1 MIHYDLKCTHGH
13 VFQAWFRD
21 SATFERQ
28 AAQGEIAC
36 ALCGDTGITRAPMA
50 PNVVSSRK
58 RDIVRAQEAAEA
70 SPAEVPA
77 TVPAP
82 APVIDPAMLEAR
94 AKAMAV
100 LKEMRT
106 KVEENCDYVGDRF
119 AEEARKIHY
128 GETKAR
134 GIYGQADAAE
144 AASLREEGIEFARI
158 PWLPLDN

>member
-36 ALCGDTGITRAPMA
+36 ALCGDTGIARAPMA

-58 RDIVRAQEAAEA
+58 RDIVRAQDAAEA
-70 SPAEVPA
+70 TPVEAPASP
-77 TVPAP
+77 P
-82 APVIDPAMLEAR
+82 APVVDPAMAEAR
-94 AKAMAV
+94 AKAIAV
-100 LKEMRT
+100 LKEMRS

-128 GETKAR
+128 GETEAR
-134 GIYGQADAAE
+134 GIYGQADANE
-144 AASLREEGIEFARI
+144 AAALREEGIEFARI